1 MKRTHF
7 LFFLIILTALL
18 AISGCSGSNF
28 AAKASIPTPT
38 PTNTVTP
45 TPTPK
50 PTPTPT
56 LSPEQQEKDLL
67 EKLALVPDIEGT
79 EKVIKE
85 INSLKRET
93 YEKDGVYIGEFKK
106 SYLIMDWTS
115 GPNIVDM
122 DKQAFSSLKQET
134 AFIASAHLADQME
147 NNIIQAE
154 KDKQKLM
161 ELTRIQFI
169 NTDLSEEEAL
179 LLARR

>member
-1 MKRTHF
+1 MKKTHF

-38 PTNTVTP
+38 PISTP
-45 TPTPK
+45 T

-56 LSPEQQEKDLL
+56 LSPEQQEEKDLL
-67 EKLALVPDIEGT
+67 EKLALAPDNEGT

-93 YEKDGVYIGEFKK
+93 YEKDGVYIGELKK

-122 DKQAFSSLKQET
+122 DKQAFNSLKQET
-134 AFIASAHLADQME
+134 AFIASAHLADQMG
-147 NNIIQAE
+147 NNTIQAE
-154 KDKQKLM
+154 NDKQKLM
-161 ELTRIQFI
+161 ELTRIQFN